1 MARIQVIEQI
11 EENFGNP
18 DGWVLWLQWCLYVY
32 DNGKS
37 QNGYRFIWRRPKSEG
52 GSLQAA
58 RGQARLPSLQVAKAL
73 IDKAEKEGWGSFAA
87 DKEVCP
93 QCGHQ
98 FMGNGFDGIDAHWRS
113 KHEHI
118 MPYEKAWPLIKSGT
132 YQRK

>member
-1 MARIQVIEQI
+1 MARVQVIEQV
-11 EENFGNP
+11 EEDFREP
-18 DGWVLWLQWCLYVY
+18 DGWVLWLQWCLYVF
-32 DNGKS
+32 DNGESK
-37 QNGYRFIWRRPKSEG
+37 NGYRFIWRRPQSEG

-58 RGQARLPSLQVAKAL
+58 RGQARIPSLKVAKDL
-73 IDKAEKEGWGSFAA
+73 IDKAVAAGWGSFNA

-93 QCGHQ
+93 ECGHH
-98 FMGNGFDGIDAHWRS
+98 FMGNGFDGIDAHWRA